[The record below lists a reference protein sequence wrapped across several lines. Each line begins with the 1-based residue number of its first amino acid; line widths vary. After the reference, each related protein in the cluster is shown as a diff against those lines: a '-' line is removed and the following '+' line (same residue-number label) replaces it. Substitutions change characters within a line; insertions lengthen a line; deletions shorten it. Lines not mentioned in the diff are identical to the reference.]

1 MINGKSSWARRPLVF
16 LLAGFLCWFCA
27 EGIASAQK
35 MLTSSAW
42 RTQTIDT
49 GIPKGT
55 KIRVRTTQAINP
67 GTCGDQS
74 FQGVVDRDITGD
86 YGQVLISKG
95 APVVLTASSRADNQ
109 VTLVLA
115 SLVTND
121 ELLGARGSTLEQEE
135 GQCIFAV
142 TPASSSTTTQLRCA
156 ELPADTLVTFRL
168 NVPYVRVK

>member
-1 MINGKSSWARRPLVF
+1 MIDGKSSWGRRPLVF
-16 LLAGFLCWFCA
+16 LLAGFLCWFCG

-74 FQGVVDRDITGD
+74 FQGVVDRDVTGD

-95 APVVLTASSRADNQ
+95 APVVLTATNAGNNQ
-109 VTLVLA
+109 VTLLLA
-115 SLVTND
+115 SFVTND
-121 ELLGARGSTLEQEE
+121 ELWGAQGSTFEQEQ
-135 GQCIFAV
+135 GQCIFSV
-142 TPASSSTTTQLRCA
+142 TPRSSSTTTQLRCA
-156 ELPADTLVTFRL
+156 EVPADTLVTFRL
-168 NVPYVRVK
+168 NAPYVPVR